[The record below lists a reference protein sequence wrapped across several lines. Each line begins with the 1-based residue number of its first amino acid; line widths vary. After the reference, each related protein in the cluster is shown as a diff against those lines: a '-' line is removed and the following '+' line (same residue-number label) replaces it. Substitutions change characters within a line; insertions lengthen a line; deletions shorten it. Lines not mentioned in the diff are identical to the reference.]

1 MVLGKKQIHNV
12 SNRKT
17 IRIRDDSYFHNFF
30 PKAQSRLASH
40 DMYMYKY
47 LTIPPSL
54 FIKRQILAAESCL
67 RALEIAKSRELL
79 RLRTEKYVIKIKIK
93 IPRAENVADTFWR
106 GSFLAKYFVSFIK
119 ISKLYGANV
128 CFLGS

>member
-67 RALEIAKSRELL
+67 KALEIAKSRELL
-79 RLRTEKYVIKIKIK
+79 RLRTEKIRHKDK
-93 IPRAENVADTFWR
+93 DT
-106 GSFLAKYFVSFIK
+106 S
-119 ISKLYGANV
+119 
-128 CFLGS
+128 C

>member
-1 MVLGKKQIHNV
+1 MVLGKKQIHDV

-30 PKAQSRLASH
+30 PKAQSRSASH
-40 DMYMYKY
+40 DMNMYKY

-79 RLRTEKYVIKIKIK
+79 RLRTEKI
-93 IPRAENVADTFWR
+93 RHNT
-106 GSFLAKYFVSFIK
+106 S
-119 ISKLYGANV
+119 
-128 CFLGS
+128 